1 MFCLKCFVKFT
12 RPSDSNNNNNKLLLL
27 LIARKL
33 TFEYDQMRVS
43 SKIPNNYKQ
52 NAIGKTIYII

>member
-12 RPSDSNNNNNKLLLL
+12 RPSDSNNNNILLLL
-27 LIARKL
+27 LIACKL
-33 TFEYDQMRVS
+33 TFEYDQIRVT
-43 SKIPNNYKQ
+43 SKIPKNYKR